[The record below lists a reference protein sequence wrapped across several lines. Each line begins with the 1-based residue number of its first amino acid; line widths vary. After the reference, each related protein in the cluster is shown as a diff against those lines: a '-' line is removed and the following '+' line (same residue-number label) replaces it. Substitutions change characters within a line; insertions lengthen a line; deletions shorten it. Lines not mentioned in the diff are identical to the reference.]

1 MRIVRYTKRLYRQ
14 AHTDLAATKK
24 QMLRKPFVWFALV
37 PNYGE
42 NYGDVHR
49 IFKPTKALR
58 LLDISTMQDREI
70 IAEKLGIEV
79 QALDPDDQYCG
90 GTKTNAAMHSLL
102 EPLLKAYKLDGTI
115 IEDGRADE
123 ACQGPTEVVLR
134 VASLRYIN
142 RVF

>member
-1 MRIVRYTKRLYRQ
+1 MRIVRFRKRLYRQ

-24 QMLRKPFVWFALV
+24 NMLSHRFVWFALV

-42 NYGDVHR
+42 NYGDIHR
-49 IFKPTKALR
+49 IFKPTKVLR
-58 LLDISTMQDREI
+58 LLDISTMEDREI
-70 IAEKLGIEV
+70 IAEELGIPV
-79 QALDPDDQYCG
+79 QALHPDDQYSG

-115 IEDGRADE
+115 IEDRRADE
-123 ACQGPTEVVLR
+123 ACEGPTEVVLR

-142 RVF
+142 RVL